1 MKTNKSLLC
10 ENCGHLV
17 PQIDEFGQEND
28 HCPYC
33 GYILISLEEKEKL
46 MKNIDKYLSII
57 GDTQRIV
64 DKMYNMELCCSFIHS
79 WFMYDFF
86 DCILEDVEKE
96 DLKLDTVDDMI
107 QYLRCFAPESSN
119 DYEKILEE
127 IRKELEKR

>member
-1 MKTNKSLLC
+1 
-10 ENCGHLV
+10 
-17 PQIDEFGQEND
+17 
-28 HCPYC
+28 
-33 GYILISLEEKEKL
+33 

-64 DKMYNMELCCSFIHS
+64 DKMYNMELCCSFIRS

-96 DLKLDTVDDMI
+96 DLKLDTIDDMI
-107 QYLRCFAPESSN
+107 QYLRCFAPESCS

-127 IRKELEKR
+127 IRKELEKQWQK